1 MGIPSYFSYI
11 IKNHSNIIRN
21 LDYHQN
27 IKKTRFNHLYID
39 ANSIIYDAF
48 HKLEKE
54 KNLDKLNKDEIEN
67 LIIDAVIFNIQ
78 KYILYTKPTDTIFIG
93 FDGVAPFAKMEQ
105 QRTRRYKSEFLSKL
119 SFKNGYQEVPK
130 SLWNTTSITP
140 GTNFMNLLSKR
151 IIYEFSLHESKYA
164 VKQIIVTPSIDPGEG
179 EHKIYDHIR
188 NKISKQDVV
197 AIYGLDA
204 DLIMLSIFQLIY
216 CKNIYVFREAPEF
229 GNSVKVNEVSTKLPL
244 FLNIDLL
251 VSSILTEM
259 DCKYSTYDRVND
271 YVFLCFFLGNDFLP
285 HFPAL
290 NIRTY
295 GIQILI
301 DTYRKCIGNTMEKYL
316 ISKDGKIQWKNVR
329 ILLEE
334 IAKHEK
340 EYILTEYALRD
351 KMEHR
356 KYEQTTEKEK
366 ENLLNNAPIIFRA
379 EEKYIS
385 PIDLNWEDRYY
396 KILLHETRETQNLKT
411 ICNNY
416 LEGIEWVYKYYTRGC
431 PHWKWK
437 YNYHYPPLLVD
448 LIHYIP
454 HYETEF
460 ILENNTKPFSPYTQ
474 LSYVLPVSQFELL
487 PNKISNYL
495 LTNFPNLYSSK
506 IEFKWAFCKF
516 FWESHVD
523 CKPIPLTIL
532 ENWDKQ
538 FIQMNKM
545 SL

>member
-21 LDYHQN
+21 LDFHRNRQ
-27 IKKTRFNHLYID
+27 KTIFNHLYID

-48 HKLEKE
+48 HTIQKE
-54 KNLDKLNKDEIEN
+54 SCLDKLTKDEIEN
-67 LIIDAVIFNIQ
+67 MIIDMVIVNIK
-78 KYILYTKPTDTIFIG
+78 KYILYIKPTDTIFIG

-119 SFKNGYQEVPK
+119 SFKKDSSQLPK
-130 SLWNTTSITP
+130 LNWNTTAITP

-151 IIYEFSLHESKYA
+151 ITYEFSLGESKYG
-164 VKQIIVTPSIDPGEG
+164 VKQIIVTPSCDPGEG
-179 EHKIYDHIR
+179 EHKIYHHIR
-188 NKISKQDVV
+188 KTNPSKDVV

-204 DLIMLSIFQLIY
+204 DLIMLSIYQLSY

-229 GNSVKVNEVSTKLPL
+229 ANSVKVNEVSVKLPL
-244 FLNIDLL
+244 FLNIELL
-251 VSSILTEM
+251 VKSILGEM
-259 DCKYSTYDRVND
+259 DCKYTSYERVDD

-295 GIQILI
+295 GIQILM
-301 DTYRKCIGNTMEKYL
+301 DTYRKCIGNHEDRYL
-316 ISKDGKIQWKNVR
+316 ISKEKKIQWRNIR

-340 EYILTEYALRD
+340 EYIMNEYNLRD
-351 KMEHR
+351 KMENR

-366 ENLLNNAPIIFRA
+366 EDMLNSVPVIFRA
-379 EEKYIS
+379 DEKYIS
-385 PIDLNWEDRYY
+385 PTDMNWEERYY
-396 KILLHETRETQNLKT
+396 KVLLHDTRETASLKN

-416 LEGIEWVYKYYTRGC
+416 LEGLEWVYKYYTRGC

-448 LIHYIP
+448 LVNYIP
-454 HYETEF
+454 HYDTEF
-460 ILENNTKPFSPYTQ
+460 IVKNDSKPFSPYTQ

-487 PNKISNYL
+487 PNKLSNYL
-495 LTNFPNLYSSK
+495 LTNFSHLYSSK
-506 IEFKWAFCKF
+506 PEFKWAFCRF
-516 FWESHVD
+516 FWESHVV
-523 CKPIPLTIL
+523 CKPIPLNIL

-538 FIQMNKM
+538 FSELGK
-545 SL
+545 

>member
-21 LDYHQN
+21 LDYHRN
-27 IKKTRFNHLYID
+27 RNKTIFNHLFID
-39 ANSIIYDAF
+39 ANSIIYDAY
-48 HKLEKE
+48 HKLVKE
-54 KNLDKLNKDEIEN
+54 KCIDKMNIDEIEN
-67 LIIDAVIFNIQ
+67 LIIDAVIVNIQ
-78 KYILYTKPTDTIFIG
+78 KYILYIKPTDTIFIG

-119 SFKNGYQEVPK
+119 SFKNGSAQAPK
-130 SLWNTTSITP
+130 PSWNTTSITP

-151 IIYEFSLHESKYA
+151 ITYEFALNESKFG
-164 VKQIIVTPSIDPGEG
+164 VKQIIVTPSVDPGEG

-188 NKISKQDVV
+188 KYMTEKDIV

-204 DLIMLSIFQLIY
+204 DLIMLSIFQLVY

-229 GNSVKVNEVSTKLPL
+229 GNSVKENVSIKLPL
-244 FLNIDLL
+244 FLNIELL
-251 VSSILTEM
+251 VSSILSEM
-259 DCKYSTYDRVND
+259 DCKYSTYERVHD

-285 HFPAL
+285 HFPAM
-290 NIRTY
+290 NIRTH
-295 GIQILI
+295 GIQILV
-301 DTYRKCIGNTMEKYL
+301 DTYRKCIGNKEDKYL
-316 ISKDGKIQWKNVR
+316 ISKEGKIQWKNIR

-334 IAKHEK
+334 ISKHEK
-340 EYILTEYALRD
+340 EYILNEYSLRD
-351 KMEHR
+351 KMENR

-366 ENLLNNAPIIFRA
+366 EDLLNNVPVIFRV

-385 PIDLNWEDRYY
+385 PNDMNWEERYY
-396 KILLHETRETQNLKT
+396 KTLLHEPRETASLKN

-416 LEGIEWVYKYYTRGC
+416 LEGLEWVYKYYTRGC

-454 HYETEF
+454 HYETDF
-460 ILENNTKPFSPYTQ
+460 IQENNSKPFSPYTQ

-487 PNKISNYL
+487 PNKISKYL
-495 LTNFPNLYSSK
+495 LTNFSNLYSSK
-506 IEFKWAFCKF
+506 IEFKWAFCRF
-516 FWESHVD
+516 FWESHVSSN
-523 CKPIPLTIL
+523 PIPLNIL

-538 FIQMNKM
+538 FAQLNM
-545 SL
+545 

>member
-21 LDYHQN
+21 LDFHRNKQ
-27 IKKTRFNHLYID
+27 KTIFNHLFID
-39 ANSIIYDAF
+39 ANSIIYDAY
-48 HKLEKE
+48 HSLVKE
-54 KNLDKLNKDEIEN
+54 NAIDKMTKEEIEN
-67 LIIDAVIFNIQ
+67 RIIDTVIVSIQ
-78 KYILYTKPTDTIFIG
+78 KYILYIKPTDTIFIG

-105 QRTRRYKSEFLSKL
+105 QRTRRYKSEFLSKM
-119 SFKNGYQEVPK
+119 SFKNGSIQAPK
-130 SLWNTTSITP
+130 SIWNTTSITP

-151 IIYEFSLHESKYA
+151 IIYEFALKEQKYA
-164 VKQIIVTPSIDPGEG
+164 VKQIIVTPSVDPGEG

-188 NKISKQDVV
+188 NNMTKQDIV

-204 DLIMLSIFQLIY
+204 DLIMLSIFQLVY

-229 GNSVKVNEVSTKLPL
+229 ANSVKVNEVSVKLPL

-251 VSSILTEM
+251 GHSILSEM

-271 YVFLCFFLGNDFLP
+271 YVFLCFLLGNDFLP

-301 DTYRKCIGNTMEKYL
+301 DTYRKCIGNREDRYL
-316 ISKDGKIQWKNVR
+316 ISKDRKIQWRNVR

-340 EYILTEYALRD
+340 EYILNEYSLRD
-351 KMEHR
+351 KMENR

-366 ENLLNNAPIIFRA
+366 EDMLNNVPVIFRA

-385 PIDLNWEDRYY
+385 PNDLNWEDRYY
-396 KILLHETRETQNLKT
+396 KILLHETRETANLKN

-416 LEGIEWVYKYYTRGC
+416 LEGLEWVYKYYTHGC
-431 PHWKWK
+431 PDWKWK

-460 ILENNTKPFSPYTQ
+460 ILENNSKPFSPYTQ

-487 PNKISNYL
+487 PNKISSYL
-495 LTNFPNLYSSK
+495 LTNFSSLYSSK
-506 IEFKWAFCKF
+506 LEFKWAFCKF

-523 CKPIPLTIL
+523 CKPIPLDIL
-532 ENWDKQ
+532 EKWDKQ
-538 FIQMNKM
+538 FIQINV
-545 SL
+545 

>member
-21 LDYHQN
+21 LDFHRNKQ
-27 IKKTRFNHLYID
+27 KTLFNHLFID
-39 ANSIIYDAF
+39 ANSIIYDAY
-48 HKLEKE
+48 HSLVKE
-54 KNLDKLNKDEIEN
+54 NAIDKLNKDEIEN
-67 LIIDAVIFNIQ
+67 RIIDAVIISIQ
-78 KYILYTKPTDTIFIG
+78 KYILYIKPTHTIFIG

-119 SFKNGYQEVPK
+119 SFKNGSVQVPK

-151 IIYEFSLHESKYA
+151 ITYEFALQESKYA
-164 VKQIIVTPSIDPGEG
+164 VKQIIVTPSVDPGEG

-188 NKISKQDVV
+188 NNMTKQDIV

-204 DLIMLSIFQLIY
+204 DLIMLSIFQLVY

-229 GNSVKVNEVSTKLPL
+229 ANSVKVNEVSVKLPL

-251 VSSILTEM
+251 GRSILSEM
-259 DCKYSTYDRVND
+259 DCKYSTYDRIND
-271 YVFLCFFLGNDFLP
+271 YVFLCFLLGNDFLP

-290 NIRTY
+290 NIRTH

-301 DTYRKCIGNTMEKYL
+301 DTYRKCIGNREDRYL
-316 ISKDGKIQWKNVR
+316 ISKERKIQWKNLR

-334 IAKHEK
+334 ISKNEK
-340 EYILTEYALRD
+340 EYILNEYSLRD
-351 KMEHR
+351 KMGNR

-366 ENLLNNAPIIFRA
+366 EDMLNNVPIIFRA

-385 PIDLNWEDRYY
+385 PNDLNWEDRYY
-396 KILLHETRETQNLKT
+396 KTLLHETRESANIKS

-416 LEGIEWVYKYYTRGC
+416 LEGLEWVYKYYTSGC
-431 PHWKWK
+431 PDWKWK

-454 HYETEF
+454 HYETDF
-460 ILENNTKPFSPYTQ
+460 IKENNSKPFSPYTQ

-487 PNKISNYL
+487 PKKISGYL
-495 LTNFPNLYSSK
+495 LTNFSNLYSSK
-506 IEFKWAFCKF
+506 MEFKWSFCRF
-516 FWESHVD
+516 FWESHVS
-523 CKPIPLTIL
+523 CKPIPLNIL

-538 FIQMNKM
+538 FINM
-545 SL
+545 

>member
-27 IKKTRFNHLYID
+27 IKKTKFNHLYID
-39 ANSIIYDAF
+39 ANSIIYDAY

-54 KNLDKLNKDEIEN
+54 RTIDKLNKDEIET

-119 SFKNGYQEVPK
+119 SFKNGSQEAPK
-130 SLWNTTSITP
+130 SMWNTTSITP

-164 VKQIIVTPSIDPGEG
+164 VKKIIVTPSVDPGEG

-188 NKISKQDVV
+188 NHISNQDIV

-229 GNSVKVNEVSTKLPL
+229 GNSVKVNEVSIKLPL

-295 GIQILI
+295 GIQILV
-301 DTYRKCIGNTMEKYL
+301 DTYRKCIGNTMDRYL
-316 ISKDGKIQWKNVR
+316 ISKERKIQWKNVR

-340 EYILTEYALRD
+340 EYIMNEYALRD

-366 ENLLNNAPIIFRA
+366 ESLLNNTPIIFRA

-385 PIDLNWEDRYY
+385 PNDLNWEDRYY
-396 KILLHETRETQNLKT
+396 KTLLHEPRETQNLKN

-416 LEGIEWVYKYYTRGC
+416 LEGLEWVYKYYTHGC

-460 ILENNTKPFSPYTQ
+460 ILENNSKPFSPYTQ

-487 PNKISNYL
+487 PNKISKYL
-495 LTNFPNLYSSK
+495 LTNFSNLYSSK

-523 CKPIPLTIL
+523 CKPIPLDIL

-538 FIQMNKM
+538 FMQINV
-545 SL
+545 

>member
-39 ANSIIYDAF
+39 ANSIIYDAY

-54 KNLDKLNKDEIEN
+54 KTIDKLNKDEIEN

-78 KYILYTKPTDTIFIG
+78 KYIFYTKPTDTIFIG

-119 SFKNGYQEVPK
+119 SFRNGSQEAPK
-130 SLWNTTSITP
+130 SIWNTTSITP

-164 VKQIIVTPSIDPGEG
+164 VKQIIVTPSVDPGEG

-188 NKISKQDVV
+188 NQISKEDVV

-251 VSSILTEM
+251 VCSILAEM

-295 GIQILI
+295 GIQILV
-301 DTYRKCIGNTMEKYL
+301 DTYRKCIGNTME
-316 ISKDGKIQWKNVR
+316 
-329 ILLEE
+329 
-334 IAKHEK
+334 
-340 EYILTEYALRD
+340 
-351 KMEHR
+351 
-356 KYEQTTEKEK
+356 
-366 ENLLNNAPIIFRA
+366 
-379 EEKYIS
+379 
-385 PIDLNWEDRYY
+385 
-396 KILLHETRETQNLKT
+396 
-411 ICNNY
+411 
-416 LEGIEWVYKYYTRGC
+416 
-431 PHWKWK
+431 
-437 YNYHYPPLLVD
+437 
-448 LIHYIP
+448 
-454 HYETEF
+454 
-460 ILENNTKPFSPYTQ
+460 
-474 LSYVLPVSQFELL
+474 
-487 PNKISNYL
+487 
-495 LTNFPNLYSSK
+495 
-506 IEFKWAFCKF
+506 
-516 FWESHVD
+516 
-523 CKPIPLTIL
+523 
-532 ENWDKQ
+532 
-538 FIQMNKM
+538 
-545 SL
+545 

>member
-21 LDYHQN
+21 LDYHRN
-27 IKKTRFNHLYID
+27 RNKTIFNHLFID
-39 ANSIIYDAF
+39 ANSIIYDAY
-48 HKLEKE
+48 HKLVKE
-54 KNLDKLNKDEIEN
+54 KCIDKMNIDEIEN
-67 LIIDAVIFNIQ
+67 LIIDAVIVNIQ
-78 KYILYTKPTDTIFIG
+78 KYILYIKPTDTIFIG

-119 SFKNGYQEVPK
+119 SFKNGSTQAPK
-130 SLWNTTSITP
+130 PSWNTTSITP

-151 IIYEFSLHESKYA
+151 ITYEFDLNESKFG
-164 VKQIIVTPSIDPGEG
+164 VKQIIVTPSVDPGEG

-188 NKISKQDVV
+188 KYMAKTDIV

-204 DLIMLSIFQLIY
+204 DLIMLSIFQLVY

-229 GNSVKVNEVSTKLPL
+229 GNSVKENVSIKLPL
-244 FLNIDLL
+244 FLNIELL
-251 VSSILTEM
+251 VSSILSEM
-259 DCKYSTYDRVND
+259 DCKYSRYERVHD

-285 HFPAL
+285 HFPAM
-290 NIRTY
+290 NIRTH
-295 GIQILI
+295 GIQILV
-301 DTYRKCIGNTMEKYL
+301 DTYRKCIGNKEDKYL
-316 ISKDGKIQWKNVR
+316 ISKEGKIQWKNIR

-334 IAKHEK
+334 ISKHEK
-340 EYILTEYALRD
+340 EYILNEYSLRD
-351 KMEHR
+351 KMENR

-366 ENLLNNAPIIFRA
+366 EDLLNNVPVIFRVD
-379 EEKYIS
+379 EKYIS
-385 PIDLNWEDRYY
+385 PNDMNWEERYY
-396 KILLHETRETQNLKT
+396 KTLLHEPRETASLKN

-416 LEGIEWVYKYYTRGC
+416 LEGLEWVYKYYTRGC

-454 HYETEF
+454 HYETDF
-460 ILENNTKPFSPYTQ
+460 IQENNSKPFSPYTQ

-487 PNKISNYL
+487 PNKISKYL
-495 LTNFPNLYSSK
+495 LTNFSNLYSSK
-506 IEFKWAFCKF
+506 IEFKWAFCRF
-516 FWESHVD
+516 FWESHVSSN
-523 CKPIPLTIL
+523 PIPLNIL

-538 FIQMNKM
+538 FAQLNM
-545 SL
+545 

>member
-21 LDYHQN
+21 LDYHRN
-27 IKKTRFNHLYID
+27 RSKTIFNHLYID
-39 ANSIIYDAF
+39 ANSIIYDAY
-48 HKLEKE
+48 HTLLKE
-54 KNLDKLNKDEIEN
+54 QNLNIITIPEIEN
-67 LIIDAVIFNIQ
+67 MIIDMVIVSIQ
-78 KYILYTKPTDTIFIG
+78 KYILYIKPTTTIFIG

-119 SFKNGYQEVPK
+119 SNNFTQVPK
-130 SLWNTTSITP
+130 SQWNTTSITP

-151 IIYEFSLHESKYA
+151 ISHEFVLNESKYA
-164 VKQIIVTPSIDPGEG
+164 VKKIIVTPSVEPGEG

-188 NKISKQDVV
+188 KHMNKTDIV

-229 GNSVKVNEVSTKLPL
+229 GSLKSGQVSVKLPL
-244 FLNIDLL
+244 FINIELL
-251 VSSILTEM
+251 ASSILAEM

-290 NIRTY
+290 NIRTH
-295 GIQILI
+295 GIQILVE
-301 DTYRKCIGNTMEKYL
+301 TYRKCIGNKEDRYL
-316 ISKDGKIQWKNVR
+316 ISKEGKIQWKNVR
-329 ILLEE
+329 IMLEE

-340 EYILTEYALRD
+340 EYILNEYSLRD
-351 KMEHR
+351 KMENR

-366 ENLLNNAPIIFRA
+366 EELLNNTPIIFRA

-385 PIDLNWEDRYY
+385 PNDMNWEQRYY
-396 KILLHETRETQNLKT
+396 KILLHSTRDAIDLKT

-416 LEGIEWVYKYYTRGC
+416 LEGLEWVYKYYTRGC
-431 PHWKWK
+431 PDWKWK
-437 YNYHYPPLLVD
+437 YNYHYPPLVCD
-448 LIHYIP
+448 LIQYIP

-460 ILENNTKPFSPYTQ
+460 IKENNSKPFSPYTQ
-474 LSYVLPVSQFELL
+474 LSYVLPVSQFDLL
-487 PNKISNYL
+487 PKKVSNYL
-495 LTNFPNLYSSK
+495 LTNFSNMYSSK
-506 IEFKWAFCKF
+506 IEFKWAFCRF
-516 FWESHVD
+516 FWESHVSS
-523 CKPIPLTIL
+523 KSIPLNIL
-532 ENWDKQ
+532 ENWEKQ
-538 FIQMNKM
+538 FIQ
-545 SL
+545 LTL

>member
-21 LDYHQN
+21 LDYHRN
-27 IKKTRFNHLYID
+27 RNKTIFNHLFID
-39 ANSIIYDAF
+39 ANSIIYDAY
-48 HKLEKE
+48 HNLLKE
-54 KNLDKLNKDEIEN
+54 RNLNILTTNEIEN
-67 LIIDAVIFNIQ
+67 IIIDMVIVSIQ
-78 KYILYTKPTDTIFIG
+78 KYILYVKPTDTIFIG

-119 SFKNGYQEVPK
+119 SFKNDSTQVPK
-130 SLWNTTSITP
+130 SPWNTTSITP

-151 IIYEFSLHESKYA
+151 ISHEFVLCESKYG
-164 VKQIIVTPSIDPGEG
+164 VKKIIVTPSVDPGEG

-188 NKISKQDVV
+188 NHMNKKDIV

-229 GNSVKVNEVSTKLPL
+229 GSLKSGEVSVKLPL
-244 FLNIDLL
+244 FLNIELL
-251 VSSILTEM
+251 ASSILAEM

-290 NIRTY
+290 NIRTH
-295 GIQILI
+295 GIQILV
-301 DTYRKCIGNTMEKYL
+301 DTYRKCIGNKEDRYL
-316 ISKDGKIQWKNVR
+316 ISKEGKIQWKNVR
-329 ILLEE
+329 IMLEE

-340 EYILTEYALRD
+340 EYILNEYSLRD
-351 KMEHR
+351 KMENR

-366 ENLLNNAPIIFRA
+366 EELLNNTPIIFRA

-385 PIDLNWEDRYY
+385 PNEMNWEERYY
-396 KILLHETRETQNLKT
+396 KILLHSSRDGVDLKN

-416 LEGIEWVYKYYTRGC
+416 LEGLEWVYKYYTRGC

-437 YNYHYPPLLVD
+437 YNYHYPPLVCD
-448 LIHYIP
+448 LIQYIP

-460 ILENNTKPFSPYTQ
+460 ITENNSKPFSPYTQ
-474 LSYVLPVSQFELL
+474 LSYVLPVSQFDLL
-487 PNKISNYL
+487 PKKVSNYL
-495 LTNFPNLYSSK
+495 LTNFSNMYSSK
-506 IEFKWAFCKF
+506 IEFKWAFCRF
-516 FWESHVD
+516 FWESHVSS
-523 CKPIPLTIL
+523 KSIPLNIL
-532 ENWDKQ
+532 ENWEKQ
-538 FIQMNKM
+538 FIQLTM
-545 SL
+545 